1 MSKTT
6 PVATKKAAVPAV
18 VEEVTALPAVV
29 DDFDYGADAGTGFEG
44 TSKADLAIPFLGVL
58 QSNSPQVVDE
68 NPAGAKAGLLYNTVT
83 RELTDAKNGINLL
96 PVYKDHLFV
105 EWVPRE
111 KGGGFVAAHAPDSD
125 LVKETLAALNGV
137 RTPKLILKN
146 GNQLVETYYIYA
158 LLLNEDATASI
169 GFCVISFTSTKIK
182 PYRDWLTSMF
192 MIKGRPPIF
201 AFRSKLKTVRQQNE
215 KGVYYNFQIE
225 PFGDSWKSS
234 LIDPSIGK
242 DLLDEARSFREMI
255 TSGTAR
261 AAYETQEGEAG
272 GGETVVVEAT
282 GKAPF

>member
-6 PVATKKAAVPAV
+6 LKKADVPAV
-18 VEEVTALPAVV
+18 VEEKLLPAVV
-29 DDFDYGADAGTGFEG
+29 YDFDYGADAGTGFEG

-58 QSNSPQVVDE
+58 QSNSPQVTDD
-68 NPAGAKAGLLYNTVT
+68 NPAGAKAGLLFNTVT
-83 RELTDAKNGINLL
+83 RELIDATDGINLL
-96 PVYKDHLFV
+96 PVHKDHLFV

-125 LVKETLAALNGV
+125 LVKKTLAALNGV
-137 RTPKLILKN
+137 RTPKLLLPN

-158 LLLNEDATASI
+158 LLLNEDSTAST

-201 AFRSKLKTVRQQNE
+201 AFRSKLKTVKQKNE
-215 KGVYYNFQIE
+215 KGTYYNFQIE
-225 PFGDSWKSS
+225 PFGENWKSS
-234 LIDPSIGK
+234 LIDPSTGK
-242 DLLDEARSFREMI
+242 ALLDEARSFREMI

-261 AAYETQEGEAG
+261 AAYETQESDFSGVEQ
-272 GGETVVVEAT
+272 TVVVEAT
-282 GKAPF
+282 DKAPF